1 MTSQASQ
8 PASGTLDEASLAA
21 LIEQHRRALWCIA
34 VSVVRDRAL
43 ADDVVQ
49 EAAMIAL
56 AKRHE
61 FTPGSSFPAW
71 AGQIV
76 RYTALNEARKQA
88 RAPRQA
94 AGDDRDLDAPSP
106 AAHASASPG
115 SRVAAHHHARHL
127 EPRLAAALD
136 TLEQTARECLILRT
150 TTDMTYAAIAAAL
163 GIPEGTAMSHVHRA
177 RQTLRRVL
185 AGSALDPSSSRGPAS
200 RGGLQG
206 GRA

>member
-1 MTSQASQ
+1 MTSQARQ
-8 PASGTLDEASLAA
+8 PASGTLDGAALAA

-94 AGDDRDLDAPSP
+94 AGDDRDLEAPSP
-106 AAHASASPG
+106 SSAAGPG
-115 SRVAAHHHARHL
+115 TRVAADHHARHL

-136 TLEQTARECLILRT
+136 TLEQTARECLLLRT

-185 AGSALDPSSSRGPAS
+185 AGSTLDPSSSRGPAS
-200 RGGLQG
+200 RGGSQG